1 MANARV
7 RIVTD
12 SASDLS
18 IDEVSEYGVEVVPL
32 TIRFGEREFT
42 DGRDLTPEQ
51 FYAEM
56 ASSTVLPETAAPAPG
71 LFEEAYK
78 KLTGEGASAIVCINL
93 SAQLSAT
100 IQSAESAAMAVAG
113 DIDVQV
119 IDSRSITGGLGLIV
133 LEAAKAAEAGRSA
146 DEVLELVRELSTR
159 VKVYGGLDTLDN
171 LRKGGRIGGAQA
183 MLGSMLSI
191 KPVIDISSGKVEE
204 AAKPRTRR
212 KALQWIRDKTLSWGE
227 VEHLSVLSGL
237 APDHDDLVD
246 MFCPPRRRE
255 DIRQGVI
262 GPVIGAH
269 GGPRVIGTAFLAPA

>member
-12 SASDLS
+12 SACDLS

-32 TIRFGEREFT
+32 TIRFGDREFT

-56 ASSTVLPETAAPAPG
+56 ATSSALPETAAPAPG
-71 LFEEAYK
+71 AFEEAYK
-78 KLTGEGASAIVCINL
+78 KLTGEGASSVVCINI

-100 IQSAESAAMAVAG
+100 MQSAESAAKAVAG
-113 DIDVQV
+113 DIDVRV
-119 IDSRSITGGLGLIV
+119 IDSRSITGGLGIMV
-133 LEAAKAAEAGRSA
+133 VEAAKAAEAGQTA
-146 DEVLELVRELSTR
+146 DEILEMIRDLSMR

-204 AAKPRTRR
+204 AAKPRTRK
-212 KALQWIRDKTLSWGE
+212 KALQWIRDKTLSWGD
-227 VEHLSVLSGL
+227 VEHLNVLSGL
-237 APDHDDLVD
+237 APDQEDLVD

-255 DIRQGVI
+255 EIRQGVI
-262 GPVIGAH
+262 GAVIGAH
-269 GGPRVIGTAFLAPA
+269 GGPRVIGTAFIAPA

>member
-1 MANARV
+1 MGNSRV

-12 SASDLS
+12 SACDLS
-18 IDEVSEYGVEVVPL
+18 IDEVSEHGIEVVPL
-32 TIRFGEREFT
+32 TIRFGDREFT
-42 DGRDLTPEQ
+42 DGRDLSPEQ

-56 ASSTVLPETAAPAPG
+56 ASSSALPETAAPAPG
-71 LFEEAYK
+71 AFEEAFK
-78 KLTGEGASAIVCINL
+78 KLNGEGASSIVCINL

-100 IQSAESAAMAVAG
+100 MQSAQSAAKALAG
-113 DIDVQV
+113 DIEVEV
-119 IDSRSITGGLGLIV
+119 IDSRSITAGLGIMV
-133 LEAAKAAEAGRSA
+133 VEAAKAAAAGRSSTEIA
-146 DEVLELVRELSTR
+146 ELVADLSSR

-204 AAKPRTRR
+204 AAKPRTRK
-212 KALQWIRDKTLSWGE
+212 KALQWIRDKTLSWGD
-227 VEHLSVLSGL
+227 VEHLNVVSGL
-237 APDHDDLVD
+237 APDQDDLVE
-246 MFCPPRRRE
+246 MLCPPRRRD

-269 GGPRVIGTAFLAPA
+269 GGPRVIGTAFIAPA